1 MEPWCLDGSMH
12 FSMQGEMG
20 VAGGDQSGAT
30 FKDSMCVESKQCSEA
45 VNRVKM
51 VGVAGKG
58 LIRG

>member
-1 MEPWCLDGSMH
+1 MH